1 MDIESIEDPLQRNAT
16 LGFINNFGQIPAQLF
31 KKPHPQRKIPQQS
44 HHQGNLQTQ
53 STVNSPT
60 TIQIR
65 PGLCTPK
72 LFYHAPEQ
80 LRVSP
85 KPVKELRAAIGEIV
99 LNEKGNQV
107 EIFEILN
114 NLIINTK
121 KVIVLEENKLFIPS
135 TSSYIAWGF
144 YDRSIRFGRVGE
156 DKSNCIL
163 ETNNNAYEIG
173 CMATADGRQVF
184 AGLST
189 GNNIFIF
196 I

>member
-1 MDIESIEDPLQRNAT
+1 VDIESIEDPLQRNAT

-31 KKPHPQRKIPQQS
+31 KKPHPQRKIQQQS
-44 HHQGNLQTQ
+44 HNQGNPQSQ

-107 EIFEILN
+107 EFLKILN
-114 NLIINTK
+114 NLYTIKI

-135 TSSYIAWGF
+135 ASYIAWGF